1 MSLNDQSNN
10 TNKKPNLEEARNQ
23 IILDKLENNFSAIM
37 DTYTELM
44 AKKKSLMKQSHKE
57 ISRSFYLKQKSM
69 ECK

>member
-1 MSLNDQSNN
+1 M
-10 TNKKPNLEEARNQ
+10 
-23 IILDKLENNFSAIM
+23 ILDKLENNFSAIM

-44 AKKKSLMKQSHKE
+44 AKKKSLMKQNHKE